1 MIREETG
8 GRPKVIGSSMAMVAI
23 GPRPGSTPTAVPSST
38 PMKQYIRLNGLS
50 AVAKPSPRS
59 VNSSMGDPS
68 YRDGVGSAAGGAALD
83 VGELATGDQWSRL
96 SQGPVRGSG
105 NPRRRMNRNAQNAA
119 SPTDSSR
126 ELRNA
131 A

>member
-59 VNSSMGDPS
+59 VNSSMMEIS
-68 YRDGVGSAAGGAALD
+68 YRGSADVAACGVALD
-83 VGELATGDQWSRL
+83 VGELATGDQWPGVN
-96 SQGPVRGSG
+96 QGPIRGSG
-105 NPRRRMNRNAQNAA
+105 NPRRRMNRNAQKAA

-126 ELRNA
+126 ELRSPA
-131 A
+131 